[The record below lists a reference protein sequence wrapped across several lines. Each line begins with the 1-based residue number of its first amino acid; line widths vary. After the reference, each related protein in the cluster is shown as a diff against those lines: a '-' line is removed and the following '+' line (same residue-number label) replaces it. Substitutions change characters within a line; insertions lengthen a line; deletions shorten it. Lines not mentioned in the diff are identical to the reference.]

1 MTPSP
6 GFIAT
11 LRRALWPLL
20 VFEAAIGVAVLI
32 LLDPLLVL
40 LMARIVALSGDPV
53 IGNTALI
60 TFVLSPLG
68 MLALVTAATGTIL
81 VNVIALGGV
90 SLILWHARQGLPT
103 RQSVIWRSLL
113 RRLPVLIILSGCTFA
128 AMLVLALPVPL
139 VAAAARHWFLSAGD
153 LYFYISTRPP
163 EFLRAVA
170 MIAVAAA
177 ASVFAGLY
185 VLLRAG
191 LALPICL
198 LRPIAALPALHQAVL
213 ATAGRTPAL
222 LPRLFCVVAGLAAL
236 WIAALAALSRLLVW
250 LLSQPVTSLW
260 LNAGA
265 IGFIIITAL
274 IFAVLAAMS
283 RAAVVLVLIADS
295 SADHALPQAAE
306 PAATLRTAARLRL
319 AVAALFCV
327 AIPAAAVIEVVRAS
341 QMASF
346 DRAIEITA
354 HRAGSAHA
362 PENTLAALKS
372 AIAARA
378 DVVEIDVQETA
389 DGKVV
394 VLHDTDLRRVAGMA
408 RSIWEM
414 RLDEL
419 QNLDVGSWFSPA
431 FHGERIPTLLEFA
444 SAARGKIRL
453 NVELKNNGRGE
464 DLAART
470 IAALRE
476 AGAAD
481 EAAISSLDM
490 GMLHQVRRTAPE
502 IKLGLI
508 LATSVG
514 NLRRADVD
522 FFALSRRLATP
533 AVIRQLQAS
542 GREVHV
548 WTLDDEASIARA
560 MLDGAD
566 DVITG
571 NPRLAVAVRDWFEGL
586 NEPERVL
593 LSIGRSLDV
602 GWLRTSG
609 SVGLPRGGSVPSSAD
624 DP

>member
-20 VFEAAIGVAVLI
+20 VFEAAIGVTVLV

-60 TFVLSPLG
+60 TFILSPLG
-68 MLALVTAATGTIL
+68 ILALLTAATGTIL

-90 SLILWHARQGLPT
+90 SLILWHARRGLPT
-103 RQSVIWRSLL
+103 RQPVIWRSLL
-113 RRLPVLIILSGCTFA
+113 RRLPAMMMLSGCTFA
-128 AMLVLALPVPL
+128 AMLLLALPVLL
-139 VAAAARHWFLSAGD
+139 VAAAARHWFLSDGD

-163 EFLRAVA
+163 EFLRAVV

-177 ASVFAGLY
+177 AAAFTGLY
-185 VLLRAG
+185 LLLRAG

-198 LRPIAALPALHQAVL
+198 LHPIGAPAALHRAVL
-213 ATAGRTPAL
+213 ATAGRTMAL
-222 LPRLFCVVAGLAAL
+222 LPRLFGVIAALWAL
-236 WIAALAALSRLLVW
+236 WIAALAALSHLLIW
-250 LLSQPVTSLW
+250 LLSQPVTSPS
-260 LNAGA
+260 LNLGA

-274 IFAVLAAMS
+274 TFAVLVAIS
-283 RAAVVLVLIADS
+283 HAAVVLVLIADS
-295 SADHALPQAAE
+295 SADHALPQATELA
-306 PAATLRTAARLRL
+306 PTLRTAARLRL
-319 AVAALFCV
+319 VVAVLVCAAIPVAAVL
-327 AIPAAAVIEVVRAS
+327 EVVRAS
-341 QMASF
+341 QAAAS
-346 DRAIEITA
+346 DRAIAITA

-362 PENTLAALKS
+362 PENTLAALRS

-394 VLHDTDLRRVAGMA
+394 VLHDTDLRRVAGVA

-419 QNLDVGSWFSPA
+419 QQLDVGSWFSTQ

-453 NVELKNNGRGE
+453 NVELKNNGHGE

-470 IAALRE
+470 IAVLRE
-476 AGAAD
+476 AGSAD
-481 EAAISSLDM
+481 QAAISSLDM
-490 GMLHQVRRTAPE
+490 RLLHQVRRTAPQ

-514 NLRRADVD
+514 NLRSADVD
-522 FFALSRRLATP
+522 FFALSRRIATP

-560 MLDGAD
+560 MLDGAGD
-566 DVITG
+566 IITG

-593 LSIGRSLDV
+593 LSVGRSLGI

-609 SVGLPRGGSVPSSAD
+609 SIGPQRDRAVPSDAD